1 MFLRFYVQNV
11 VKCTLLTSTVC
22 FNGNS
27 FNCAQLSLGNLGFPA
42 GSAHMPAAGY
52 QAPEII
58 IQKLTSPHSS
68 YQNQYDKQT
77 TSEDLKENIESG
89 NSQNEFYKTT
99 SYQIKSVSLYS
110 G

>member
-22 FNGNS
+22 FIDNR
-27 FNCAQLSLGNLGFPA
+27 FNCAQLSLGNS
-42 GSAHMPAAGY
+42 GSTTVTTRHAHMPAARY

-58 IQKLTSPHSS
+58 IQKLTAPDSS

-77 TSEDLKENIESG
+77 TFKNLKGNIESS
-89 NSQNEFYKTT
+89 NRMNFIEMHH
-99 SYQIKSVSLYS
+99 IKSN
-110 G
+110 